1 MSYEKIFVKLA
12 LLPMACYWVYAL
24 IVLCSDLI
32 ENRKSIM
39 NIMFNKKF
47 WTKFIQ
53 WIIHITI
60 VFYIV
65 DWLPISNTN
74 INTKFILFGVIL
86 FLFKFILILDL
97 DKDDWIN
104 MLRWIFKCLVTI
116 FSIILCFL
124 NPTIVGW
131 TAIFIYC
138 LVVLDKISTISDR
151 LDRLKYQNQ
160 II

>member
-1 MSYEKIFVKLA
+1 MSYEKFF
-12 LLPMACYWVYAL
+12 LLPMACYGVYAL

-32 ENRKSIM
+32 ENSKSIM

-65 DWLPISNTN
+65 DWLPISN

-97 DKDDWIN
+97 DKDNWIN
-104 MLRWIFKCLVTI
+104 VLRWIFKCLVTI

-124 NPTIVGW
+124 NPAIVGW

-138 LVVLDKISTISDR
+138 LVVLEKISTISDR
-151 LDRLKYQNQ
+151 LDKISRRLD
-160 II
+160 